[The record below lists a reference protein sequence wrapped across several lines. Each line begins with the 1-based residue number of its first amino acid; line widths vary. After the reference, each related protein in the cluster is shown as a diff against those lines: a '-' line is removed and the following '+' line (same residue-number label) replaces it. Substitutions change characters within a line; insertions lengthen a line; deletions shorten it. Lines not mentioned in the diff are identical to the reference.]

1 MIGGTIYNDI
11 FSYINNPS
19 KDTVGIW
26 KFCLKT
32 QKWTKLFDFDYKDVT
47 ATLSSNQNYLI
58 IAGGYMKFGQ
68 NNKIFVMDLTDETK
82 YKLKQ
87 SKITLPKA
95 GPFITCNG
103 C

>member
-1 MIGGTIYNDI
+1 MTFYHYINTFDGIIWYSIILCHIKTDDINDWRTIYNDI

-47 ATLSSNQNYLI
+47 ATLSHQIKI
-58 IAGGYMKFGQ
+58 I
-68 NNKIFVMDLTDETK
+68 
-82 YKLKQ
+82 
-87 SKITLPKA
+87 
-95 GPFITCNG
+95 
-103 C
+103 